1 MSRTQVLYILLPIL
15 IPVGISIALVRF
27 TLATRSSRARI
38 RLLEQ
43 DESKLAHYLRE
54 FEKDVEDVVVN
65 LIDDS
70 NPSFSGKH
78 PSEHPIITPLQRRM
92 AASLNGL
99 PIKKERAYLPH
110 VRNSHAII
118 VCRDVKRF
126 ELHRRGEGVIRHW
139 ATSFIL

>member
-1 MSRTQVLYILLPIL
+1 MLPIL
-15 IPVGISIALVRF
+15 IPIGLSVALINF
-27 TLATRSSRARI
+27 SLATRSSRARI

-54 FEKDVEDVVVN
+54 LEKDVEDIVVN
-65 LIDDS
+65 LVDDS

-78 PSEHPIITPLQRRM
+78 PPEHPIITPLQRRM
-92 AASLNGL
+92 AASLNRL
-99 PIKKERAYLPH
+99 PIKKERAYFPH
-110 VRNSHAII
+110 VRNSHSII

-126 ELHRRGEGVIRHW
+126 EIHRRGEGVVRHW